1 MSSHW
6 STFLIA
12 WAALDLGFLLGAAW
26 VASHQVTRK
35 DYSNV
40 LKLLH
45 EAQGHEQEDAIMI
58 VQLTEA
64 LKISTSRVLAAT
76 RLLELATKQPKTNER
91 FDWKAGTGVA

>member
-1 MSSHW
+1 MSVSW
-6 STFLIA
+6 ALVLAWIA
-12 WAALDLGFLLGAAW
+12 FDCGFLAGAAW
-26 VASHQVTRK
+26 VASHQVSRK

-58 VQLTEA
+58 VQLTKA
-64 LKISTSRVLAAT
+64 LDRSTSRDAAAR
-76 RLLELATKQPKTNER
+76 RLLELATKQPKTDER